1 MSELTDAK
9 AQLAS
14 LIDERKS
21 IVGEMTELVQ
31 AGKTMKANDKEKW
44 DQLDSSANQK
54 DCAIALQE
62 RKIKDLS
69 VQANPE
75 PVNRDGF
82 KKGDDVT
89 SESVNNL
96 AVLRR
101 WAKDGIGGITSEE
114 AESFMGTD
122 RFVFNTLTE
131 AGAGTDTSAA
141 SGIPTTT
148 APTITHTLQKMGA
161 VRAMA
166 SVTMTAT
173 GENMVYPQYDGK
185 DEEGELINK
194 AAARSNTNPSQT
206 GANIQDI
213 GGIVTVPVEFTS
225 KIARVA
231 VKTLRDSAFN
241 VDQFINEQLMRRIGR
256 VTHRYFT
263 VSKGPNAPPVR

>member
-9 AQLAS
+9 EKLAS

-21 IVGEMTELVQ
+21 VVGEMTELVQ
-31 AGKTMKANDKEKW
+31 AGKTMSAKDKEKW
-44 DQLDSSANQK
+44 NQLDDSANQK

-62 RKIKDLS
+62 RQIKDLS
-69 VQANPE
+69 AKANPE

-82 KKGDDVT
+82 KKGEDVT
-89 SESVNNL
+89 SEAVNNL
-96 AVLRR
+96 SVLRR
-101 WAKDGIGGITSEE
+101 WAKDGMNGITVEE
-114 AESFMGTD
+114 AGAFMGTD

-131 AGAGTDTSAA
+131 VGAGTDTSGA

-148 APTITHTLQKMGA
+148 APTITHTLKKMGA

-166 SVTMTAT
+166 AITMTST

-206 GANIQDI
+206 CLLY
-213 GGIVTVPVEFTS
+213 TS
-225 KIARVA
+225 PSP
-231 VKTLRDSAFN
+231 RDS
-241 VDQFINEQLMRRIGR
+241 
-256 VTHRYFT
+256 
-263 VSKGPNAPPVR
+263 